1 MPKTIK
7 LESHLGSEE
16 LENRYRKAHDP
27 VLRSHYQ
34 ILWLISEGKSTT
46 QVMEVTGYSRGWIQ
60 QLARRYNEGGPE
72 ALGDRRHGNPGAR
85 DRALLSEDQQ
95 EELKEALKKPPPDG
109 GMWNSR
115 KVDEWIERRS
125 GKALSRK
132 KQSGWEYMKR
142 LGQSPKVPRPH
153 HARADEHE
161 QEAFKKALD
170 EGDEA
175 QGELPDGQG
184 AAVVRGRGPF
194 GFEVD
199 CPQGMESHRSKTARE
214 DPPAL
219 RVDLPLRLRAPQQWR
234 GPLAHLAHRK
244 GGGVLDGFGAL
255 RKGSG
260 SGKEK
265 THPARGRSGRMAHG
279 KEGAKGARRDTP

>member
-1 MPKTIK
+1 MPKKIK
-7 LESHLGSEE
+7 LESHLGSVE

-27 VLRSHYQ
+27 LLRSHYQ

-95 EELKEALKKPPPDG
+95 EELREALKKPPPDG

-115 KVDEWIERRS
+115 KVGEWIERRS
-125 GKALSRK
+125 GKALGRK

-161 QEAFKKALD
+161 QEAFKKSS
-170 EGDEA
+170 
-175 QGELPDGQG
+175 
-184 AAVVRGRGPF
+184 R
-194 GFEVD
+194 
-199 CPQGMESHRSKTARE
+199 
-214 DPPAL
+214 
-219 RVDLPLRLRAPQQWR
+219 
-234 GPLAHLAHRK
+234 
-244 GGGVLDGFGAL
+244 
-255 RKGSG
+255 
-260 SGKEK
+260 
-265 THPARGRSGRMAHG
+265 
-279 KEGAKGARRDTP
+279 